1 MQRMLSGL
9 VLGLVCLAQKPAGAL
24 AQDAAP
30 AQPAKAAEKGVMQ
43 QKLESCQKL
52 LEALALNDLPKAADK
67 AQDLIILSQKAEWKV
82 VATPRY
88 KELSNEFRAAAENV
102 VEQAKNKNSD
112 GANLAYIDI
121 SMLCFKCHKHMR
133 EVRMTRK

>member
-1 MQRMLSGL
+1 MKRMLGGMVFSL
-9 VLGLVCLAQKPAGAL
+9 LCLAQNGGGIL
-24 AQDAAP
+24 AQETAP
-30 AQPAKAAEKGVMQ
+30 AQPAKPPEKGVMQ

-52 LEALALNDLPKAADK
+52 LEALALNDLPKASEK

-82 VATPRY
+82 IPTPRY

-112 GANLAYIDI
+112 GAALAYLDI
-121 SMLCFKCHKHMR
+121 SMLCFKCHKHVR

>member
-1 MQRMLSGL
+1 MKRLLS
-9 VLGLVCLAQKPAGAL
+9 LGLLVFCCLAQSGVQVAG
-24 AQDAAP
+24 Q
-30 AQPAKAAEKGVMQ
+30 QPATPAPPKPLPKGVMQ

-52 LEALALNDLPKAADK
+52 LEALSLNDLPKAADC

-88 KELSNEFRAAAENV
+88 KELSNEFRAAAEQV
-102 VEQAKNKNSD
+102 VNQSRAKNAD
-112 GANLAYIDI
+112 GAALGYLDI

-133 EVRMTRK
+133 EVRMASR

>member
-1 MQRMLSGL
+1 MKKFVGGMVLSL
-9 VLGLVCLAQKPAGAL
+9 ICLAQGGGERAVRGAEDDKPAK
-24 AQDAAP
+24 P
-30 AQPAKAAEKGVMQ
+30 PEKGVMQ

-52 LEALALNDLPKAADK
+52 LEALAVNDLPKASDK

-82 VATPRY
+82 IPTPRY

-112 GANLAYIDI
+112 GAALAYLDI
-121 SMLCFKCHKHMR
+121 SMLCFKCHKHVR

>member
-1 MQRMLSGL
+1 MRRMLGGL
-9 VLGLVCLAQKPAGAL
+9 VLGLVYLAQNGGGVQ
-24 AQDAAP
+24 AQDAP
-30 AQPAKAAEKGVMQ
+30 GQPAKPADKGVMQ

-52 LEALALNDLPKAADK
+52 LEALALNDLPKASEK

-82 VATPRY
+82 IATPRY

-102 VEQAKNKNSD
+102 VEQAKNKNTD
-112 GANLAYIDI
+112 GATLAYLDI